1 VVVSR
6 AIVPYDLC
14 DVSVTIAES
23 VIVEGKVLFLHPLQ
37 NYAIVQ
43 YDPKLV
49 QAPIQSA
56 RLSEEPMRQGPPLR
70 TPQTLFAVAYLRFVG
85 SETIFLGFNQNL
97 RVVVAKTTVTDITT
111 VAVPANSTA
120 PRYRAINIDAI
131 TVDTSLSSQCGS
143 GVLADEDGTVRALW
157 LTYLGERGH
166 GGKDVEYHL
175 GLATP
180 SVLPIIRQIQNGVIP
195 KLRYLNVEL
204 HLVHMSQVRIM
215 GASEEWI
222 RKVEEDNPERHQLFM
237 VRKVECGHPQ
247 VLQEGDLIL
256 SINGKIMTRITDLD
270 VMYDHEELDMV
281 IVRRCQEMR
290 LKVPTVHTDDL
301 ETDRVVIFCGA
312 VLHRPH
318 HAVRQQISKMHS
330 EIYVSA
336 RTRGS
341 PAFQYQLVPTNFIL
355 AVNGVKTPDL
365 DSFLAETS
373 KIPDNT
379 YFRLKVITFDNV
391 PFVIS
396 IKKNEHYVSS
406 PSFAA
411 RIPLVV
417 GENC

>member
-1 VVVSR
+1 
-6 AIVPYDLC
+6 
-14 DVSVTIAES
+14 
-23 VIVEGKVLFLHPLQ
+23 
-37 NYAIVQ
+37 
-43 YDPKLV
+43 
-49 QAPIQSA
+49 
-56 RLSEEPMRQGPPLR
+56 M
-70 TPQTLFAVAYLRFVG
+70 
-85 SETIFLGFNQNL
+85 
-97 RVVVAKTTVTDITT
+97 AKTTVTDITA

-131 TVDTSLSSQCGS
+131 TVDTSLSGQCGS
-143 GVLADEDGTVRALW
+143 GVLADEDGTIRALW
-157 LTYLGERGH
+157 LTYLGERAH

-180 SVLPIIRQIQNGVIP
+180 SVLPIIRQIQQGIIP

-237 VRKVECGHPQ
+237 VRKVECGHAQ
-247 VLQEGDLIL
+247 VLQEGDMIL
-256 SINGKIMTRITDLD
+256 SVNGKVMTRITELD
-270 VMYDHEELDMV
+270 VMYDKEELDMV
-281 IVRRCQEMR
+281 IVRGCKEMH
-290 LKVPTVHTDDL
+290 LKVPTVPTDDL

-330 EIYVSA
+330 GIYVSA

-341 PAFQYQLVPTNFIL
+341 PAFQYQLVPTNFIM
-355 AVNGVKTPDL
+355 AVNGVKTQDL
-365 DSFLAETS
+365 DSFLAEVS

-379 YFRLKVITFDNV
+379 YFRLRVMTFDNV

-396 IKKNEHYVSS
+396 IKKNEHYVRSS
-406 PSFAA
+406 
-411 RIPLVV
+411 IYCGLLY
-417 GENC
+417 